1 MNKSPSKHLTWKEL
15 SCKDGTEYPQKWR
28 NNRAI
33 ILAEMFELIRSSF
46 EDKPIQVLSAYRTSE
61 WNKKIGGARNSQHI
75 EGRALDLR
83 PPNGVT
89 VDEFYK
95 VIKELAPLTYIK
107 GIGKYGTF
115 VHIDIRPINHIVYWN
130 SNAPKDS
137 LA

>member
-1 MNKSPSKHLTWKEL
+1 
-15 SCKDGTEYPQKWR
+15 
-28 NNRAI
+28 
-33 ILAEMFELIRSSF
+33 MFELIRSSF